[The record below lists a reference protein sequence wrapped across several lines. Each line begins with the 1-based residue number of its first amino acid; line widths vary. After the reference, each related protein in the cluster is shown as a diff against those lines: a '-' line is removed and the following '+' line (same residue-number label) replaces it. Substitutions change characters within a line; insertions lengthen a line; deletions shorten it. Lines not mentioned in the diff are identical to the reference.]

1 MFLQSYCYSSGLH
14 PLGAQGA
21 SGKKYPFG
29 GSRSLGSLRLLSI
42 VASTSYSGAVPPTGH
57 QMELISDTESQPTA
71 VKEASKNR
79 AQGQSLKAKKGFRSN
94 DNLADLLS
102 RIRNGYF
109 RSFEDILV
117 IDSKQNRELLD
128 ALICTGYIYNW
139 SEAPIAADGCN
150 WRVATVGGENSPN
163 KSSILQV
170 NLKYFQNIPA
180 IRGIQQISRPGN
192 RTYINIKRILKYS
205 QEQN

>member
-29 GSRSLGSLRLLSI
+29 GSGSFANQFSSQSM
-42 VASTSYSGAVPPTGH
+42 VASTSYSGV
-57 QMELISDTESQPTA
+57 ELISDTESQPMA
-71 VKEASKNR
+71 VKEAVKNR
-79 AQGQSLKAKKGFRSN
+79 AKGQSLKAKKGFRSN

-128 ALICTGYIYNW
+128 ALICTGYIYN
-139 SEAPIAADGCN
+139 
-150 WRVATVGGENSPN
+150 
-163 KSSILQV
+163 
-170 NLKYFQNIPA
+170 
-180 IRGIQQISRPGN
+180 
-192 RTYINIKRILKYS
+192 
-205 QEQN
+205 

>member
-1 MFLQSYCYSSGLH
+1 MFLQSYCYSNTSCSEAKLSSGLH

-29 GSRSLGSLRLLSI
+29 GSGSFGSLRLLSM
-42 VASTSYSGAVPPTGH
+42 VASTSYSGV
-57 QMELISDTESQPTA
+57 ELISDTESQPMA
-71 VKEASKNR
+71 VKEAAKNR
-79 AQGQSLKAKKGFRSN
+79 AKGQSLKAKKGFRSN

-139 SEAPIAADGCN
+139 SEAP
-150 WRVATVGGENSPN
+150 VGGENSPN

-170 NLKYFQNIPA
+170 NLKYFQNMPA

>member
-1 MFLQSYCYSSGLH
+1 MH

-29 GSRSLGSLRLLSI
+29 GSVHPWMAQFSSQSM
-42 VASTSYSGAVPPTGH
+42 VASTSYSGV
-57 QMELISDTESQPTA
+57 ELMSDTESQHMA
-71 VKEASKNR
+71 VKEAVKNR
-79 AQGQSLKAKKGFRSN
+79 AKGQSLKAKKGFRSN

-139 SEAPIAADGCN
+139 
-150 WRVATVGGENSPN
+150 RVAPTQGGTSPT

-170 NLKYFQNIPA
+170 NLKYFQNMPA

>member
-1 MFLQSYCYSSGLH
+1 MFLQSYCYSSPKG
-14 PLGAQGA
+14 LGAQGA

-29 GSRSLGSLRLLSI
+29 GSVHPWMAQFSSQSM
-42 VASTSYSGAVPPTGH
+42 VASTSYSGV
-57 QMELISDTESQPTA
+57 ELIPLRGESQPMA
-71 VKEASKNR
+71 VKEAVKNR
-79 AQGQSLKAKKGFRSN
+79 AKGQSLKAKKGFRSN

-139 SEAPIAADGCN
+139 SEAPIAAVGCN
-150 WRVATVGGENSPN
+150 
-163 KSSILQV
+163 
-170 NLKYFQNIPA
+170 
-180 IRGIQQISRPGN
+180 
-192 RTYINIKRILKYS
+192 
-205 QEQN
+205 

>member
-1 MFLQSYCYSSGLH
+1 M
-14 PLGAQGA
+14 
-21 SGKKYPFG
+21 
-29 GSRSLGSLRLLSI
+29 
-42 VASTSYSGAVPPTGH
+42 
-57 QMELISDTESQPTA
+57 A
-71 VKEASKNR
+71 VKEAVKNR
-79 AQGQSLKAKKGFRSN
+79 AKGQSLKAKKGFRSN

-139 SEAPIAADGCN
+139 SEAPIAAVGCN
-150 WRVATVGGENSPN
+150 WRVAPVGGENSPN

-180 IRGIQQISRPGN
+180 IRGIQQISRPSN
-192 RTYINIKRILKYS
+192 RTYINVKRILKYS
-205 QEQN
+205 IEQN